1 MNASN
6 ALALYFAAL
15 LACSTAGAAAE
26 EAWPSHSDRRHPQHH
41 YRAATVHRLPSARAP
56 SEGTANYQ
64 APVARLL
71 VTNDSDGMSRDP
83 EDCNK
88 GCLGSSE

>member
-6 ALALYFAAL
+6 ALALCFAAS
-15 LACSTAGAAAE
+15 LACSTSGAAAE
-26 EAWPSHSDRRHPQHH
+26 EAWPSHPDRRHPQHH
-41 YRAATVHRLPSARAP
+41 YRAVTSHRLPPARTP
-56 SEGTANYQ
+56 SQGAAIYER
-64 APVARLL
+64 PVARPL